1 MGISAQRGGGT
12 RDVMTLK
19 PSAGPVSVIG
29 RLECANS
36 PSGRAAGYE
45 PEREMK
51 RLSSIHIPLR

>member
-1 MGISAQRGGGT
+1 
-12 RDVMTLK
+12 MTLK

-29 RLECANS
+29 RLECANF
-36 PSGRAAGYE
+36 PSGSAAEYE